1 MEFDINSLKDFIP
14 FGSAMLGAV
23 TGGLITY
30 TMSKSTQRKE
40 KRLKGL
46 ESINEL
52 KLLIYDINLSLY
64 KMKREIEKEYKENGI
79 SGSEGKLFE
88 HLKKIPDFYNRML
101 IGEWA
106 VVYTKAVH
114 INTSVYSATHDTYNK
129 INFLYNKKGLDIS
142 NGAFEKGPEW
152 FVQKYL
158 EVLKNSEKLLDN
170 LTGFLEEKE
179 QELIQEYMNKYIKEK
194 KFYLF

>member
-1 MEFDINSLKDFIP
+1 MKDLIP
-14 FGSAMLGAV
+14 FGSAMVGAV

-30 TMSKSTQRKE
+30 SMFKSTQRKE

-46 ESINEL
+46 ESICEL
-52 KLLIYDINLSLY
+52 KLLVYDINFSLY
-64 KMKREIEKEYKENGI
+64 KMKRAIEKEYEENGI
-79 SGSEGKLFE
+79 SGSEGNLLE
-88 HLKKIPDFYNRML
+88 HLNKIPDFYNRML

-114 INTSVYSATHDTYNK
+114 INTSVYSATRDTYTK
-129 INFLYNKKGLDIS
+129 IHVLYNKKGLDIS
-142 NGAFEKGPEW
+142 NGMHEKGPEW

-158 EVLKNSEKLLDN
+158 EVLQNSEEILDN
-170 LTGFLEEKE
+170 LTGFLEGKE

-194 KFYLF
+194 RFYIF